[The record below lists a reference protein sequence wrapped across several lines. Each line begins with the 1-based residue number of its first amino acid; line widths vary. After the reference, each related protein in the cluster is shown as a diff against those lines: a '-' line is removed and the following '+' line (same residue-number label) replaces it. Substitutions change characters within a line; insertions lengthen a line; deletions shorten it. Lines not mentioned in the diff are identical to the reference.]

1 MSDSS
6 DDEEPLPKRMCATR
20 ARSQLGATD
29 KLLRDLACERVRNPH
44 YRSAAPMRMYDT
56 QEVQDAVQKA
66 EADKVYREHRKDSI
80 EAERLARQKD
90 KAKQKANLA
99 AQACSQFFKKATPSQ
114 DSIDGTHGSH
124 IPTKLPSDVWSVVLE
139 KLCPSELSAIEGPSV
154 IARNILNAQLIC
166 HDCHAAS
173 TSAWCALS
181 DLIQADHKAHWSENT
196 GYSRRWELP
205 WEVYI
210 ANPLRTFDH
219 ILNEGLPWDQ
229 IVCSPLII
237 KNDVLMEACRF
248 AKEQVSGTKAVLVL
262 RLLQYFGIQRP
273 CAIPAVV
280 LLAVK
285 HEKVLYV
292 STRPNMISGQQDIAF
307 AISQA
312 FQHYTWANIRPT
324 STTVFEV
331 RKVLAC
337 QFPSWEDFLQYASR
351 HKPQVPSKKPHKQ
364 IKGRCQ
370 SGNQPAPAC
379 QQSCCKNCCRG
390 PCGRHNR

>member
-29 KLLRDLACERVRNPH
+29 KLLRDLPCERVRNPH

-56 QEVQDAVQKA
+56 QEVQDAVRKA
-66 EADKVYREHRKDSI
+66 EADKVYREHHKDSI
-80 EAERLARQKD
+80 EAERLAGQKD
-90 KAKQKANLA
+90 KAKQKADLA
-99 AQACSQFFKKATPSQ
+99 AQACSQFCKKSIPSQ
-114 DSIDGTHGSH
+114 ASIDSTPDSH

-154 IARNILNAQLIC
+154 IARNILNAQMTC

-173 TSAWCALS
+173 TSAWHALA
-181 DLIQADHKAHWSENT
+181 DLVQADHKAHSQKPHNM
-196 GYSRRWELP
+196 RWRLP
-205 WEVYI
+205 WEVYV

-219 ILNEGLPWDQ
+219 ILNDSLPWDQ
-229 IVCSPLII
+229 IVCNPLNI
-237 KNDVLMEACRF
+237 KNDVLKEACRF
-248 AKEQVSGTKAVLVL
+248 ENEQVSGTKAMLVL

-285 HEKVLYV
+285 HEKVLYA
-292 STRPNMISGQQDIAF
+292 SMQPYQQHDITF
-307 AISQA
+307 AVSQA
-312 FQHYTWANIRPT
+312 YQHYTGAKIRSS
-324 STTVFEV
+324 STTLFQV
-331 RKVLAC
+331 RRVLAF

-351 HKPQVPSKKPHKQ
+351 HKPEVPSKKPHKQ
-364 IKGRCQ
+364 IHGRCQ
-370 SGNQPAPAC
+370 CGNQPAPAC
-379 QQSCCKNCCRG
+379 QQSCCRRCCQG
-390 PCGRHNR
+390 PCGRHKR